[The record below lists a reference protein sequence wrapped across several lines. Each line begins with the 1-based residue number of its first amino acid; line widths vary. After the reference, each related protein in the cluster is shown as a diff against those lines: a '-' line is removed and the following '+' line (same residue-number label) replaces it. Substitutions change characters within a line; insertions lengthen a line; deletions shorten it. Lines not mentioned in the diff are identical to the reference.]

1 MATNQSLLTIRL
13 QHQLLT
19 KNVIDLQSN
28 TELIY
33 GLGFRVLGF
42 RLALLLSQMC
52 TTTPLSSQNG
62 FSHDRELVLPVA
74 EVGVPPRTPEPHG

>member
-1 MATNQSLLTIRL
+1 MATNQSLLTIQL
-13 QHQLLT
+13 QLQLLT

-28 TELIY
+28 Y

-52 TTTPLSSQNG
+52 TSTPLSS
-62 FSHDRELVLPVA
+62 
-74 EVGVPPRTPEPHG
+74 TPKRF